1 MSARVFRLP
10 ALPERSEG
18 GPAPKGRARAI
29 SKTCHVMLVHTHLHA
44 PNHQIAQSLLSG
56 ETKNGRIH
64 SSAELTF
71 FKERS
76 FRKVEA
82 FTTRAAFP
90 SMYFLLLAQK
100 KVPKKKAATAKRP
113 HARHAR
119 TPRKIMFQGII
130 SLMGLA
136 VAVPAR
142 PPLTLLRMLQGSP
155 SPAGRPLAKMS
166 LWLISLRSVPLPLH
180 RQPHICYLH
189 SGRSNLTIGPDLV
202 IVIRNHTQS

>member
-119 TPRKIMFQGII
+119 TPRKIMFQGKIHGWAWP
-130 SLMGLA
+130 SPSRPAPHLPCC
-136 VAVPAR
+136 VCCRAR
-142 PPLTLLRMLQGSP
+142 PPLQAGP
-155 SPAGRPLAKMS
+155 SLK
-166 LWLISLRSVPLPLH
+166 
-180 RQPHICYLH
+180 
-189 SGRSNLTIGPDLV
+189 
-202 IVIRNHTQS
+202 